1 MVKTTVDYNLTPVER
16 KLVDLKDHADDFFK
30 IELLRPARSYYERA
44 LELKPGDDWLK
55 QRIAECDRMLKF
67 ERRVIWILVSLA
79 AAIVLAL
86 SVF

>member
-1 MVKTTVDYNLTPVER
+1 MLHTTVEPDLTPVER
-16 KLVDLKDHADDFFK
+16 KFMDLKEHADDFFK

-44 LELKPGDDWLK
+44 LKLKPGDEWLK

>member
-1 MVKTTVDYNLTPVER
+1 MVQTTVDSNLTPVER

>member
-1 MVKTTVDYNLTPVER
+1 MVQTTVDSNLTPVER

-44 LELKPGDDWLK
+44 LKLKPGDEWLK